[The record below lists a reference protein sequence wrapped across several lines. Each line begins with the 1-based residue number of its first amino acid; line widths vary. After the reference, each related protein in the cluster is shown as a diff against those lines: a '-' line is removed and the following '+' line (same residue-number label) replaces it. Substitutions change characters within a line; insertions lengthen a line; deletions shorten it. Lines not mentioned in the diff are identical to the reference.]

1 MIKFFR
7 NIRQNQIMENKTGK
21 YFKYAI
27 GEIILVVIGILI
39 ALSINNWNE
48 KRQNTKTLSI
58 YTHQLIEE
66 VEINIAKLD
75 TVIMEESK
83 LKTHLDTVIIIIND
97 KDYKNPKL
105 IQKSYAL
112 LSFEGFDPESIA
124 FDNLKT
130 SGEFKLIDNIELRNA
145 ISSAYNSL
153 EQVKLTQEVH
163 YFNMKT
169 RIADYFIEN
178 ANYSDMMHP
187 TSNFGEGIVFSNLTL
202 SARATITQK
211 INACQSSIK
220 EMKQLKERLIRF
232 KKNEL

>member
-1 MIKFFR
+1 MSNTECCSACTIFAVGGGCG
-7 NIRQNQIMENKTGK
+7 I
-21 YFKYAI
+21 YFGDAV
-27 GEIILVVIGILI
+27 GGM
-39 ALSINNWNE
+39 
-48 KRQNTKTLSI
+48 R
-58 YTHQLIEE
+58 
-66 VEINIAKLD
+66 
-75 TVIMEESK
+75 
-83 LKTHLDTVIIIIND
+83 
-97 KDYKNPKL
+97 
-105 IQKSYAL
+105 
-112 LSFEGFDPESIA
+112 
-124 FDNLKT
+124 
-130 SGEFKLIDNIELRNA
+130 IDNIELRNA

-169 RIADYFIEN
+169 RIADYFIEH

-202 SARATITQK
+202 SASATITQK

>member
-48 KRQNTKTLSI
+48 KRQNAKTLSI
-58 YTHQLIEE
+58 YTNQLIEE

-75 TVIMEESK
+75 TVIIEESK
-83 LKTHLDTVIIIIND
+83 LKTHMDTVVQLLNA
-97 KDYKNPKL
+97 KDYDNLKL

-112 LSFEGFDPESIA
+112 LSFEAFDPETIT
-124 FDNLKT
+124 FDNLKS
-130 SGEFKLIDNIELRNA
+130 SGEFKLINNIDLRNA
-145 ISSAYNSL
+145 ISRAYNSF
-153 EQVKLTQEVH
+153 EQVQLTQEVH

-169 RIADYFIEN
+169 RIADYFLEH
-178 ANYSDMMHP
+178 ANYSDMMNP
-187 TSNFGEGIVFSNLTL
+187 TPNFGKGIIFANLTL
-202 SARATITQK
+202 SANATITQK
-211 INACQSSIK
+211 INACQSSLK
-220 EMKQLKERLIRF
+220 EMKQLKERLIIFRSA
-232 KKNEL
+232 E